1 MHFFSILGVEIKK
14 IRRSKILLLLFLP
27 LVILWIPNV
36 LNADMNFQ
44 TVIEGISP
52 EHNFFIQSFMGM
64 AWFMMPASFVVCTV
78 LLVQTERA
86 NRGILKMLSMPISTA
101 KLCVTKWI
109 LLLILAAVQMLF
121 MVGMYFIC
129 AEIASSTQNYS
140 FTLPLSF
147 IMEEAGILFVT
158 SIPMIAC
165 FWMIAVCI
173 QTPIFSVGIGLAL
186 IVPSVLISNTKMW
199 FLYPICYPFYML
211 IQKYG
216 TLASDG
222 SSQEI
227 PLVPWLAAACIM
239 TGIFIAVSCIRF
251 GREERR

>member
-86 NRGILKMLSMPISTA
+86 NRGILKMLSMPISTV

-109 LLLILAAVQMLF
+109 L
-121 MVGMYFIC
+121 
-129 AEIASSTQNYS
+129 
-140 FTLPLSF
+140 
-147 IMEEAGILFVT
+147 
-158 SIPMIAC
+158 
-165 FWMIAVCI
+165 
-173 QTPIFSVGIGLAL
+173 
-186 IVPSVLISNTKMW
+186 
-199 FLYPICYPFYML
+199 
-211 IQKYG
+211 
-216 TLASDG
+216 
-222 SSQEI
+222 
-227 PLVPWLAAACIM
+227 
-239 TGIFIAVSCIRF
+239 
-251 GREERR
+251 